1 MRHRSRRNT
10 TNRVIEGDEDDP
22 RFSPT
27 SLRALAERLQSDIGH
42 GSRPADTAA
51 PGSIF
56 DALIKSGLIETH
68 PDQCKSFRRSAAALL
83 GHARRRRKLREA
95 KEARRN
101 AEAALDALVNL
112 PPPPHRRPG
121 SLPIGQRRYDRII
134 RFMEPGLYYA
144 RGDLARGAGFGL
156 NARGELVRTLLAAH
170 LVTRVPYSEA
180 GKGSPNNPEP
190 LWLYRLTPKGEAL
203 REQLCGLALLCAKE
217 KTT

>member
-1 MRHRSRRNT
+1 
-10 TNRVIEGDEDDP
+10 
-22 RFSPT
+22 
-27 SLRALAERLQSDIGH
+27 
-42 GSRPADTAA
+42 
-51 PGSIF
+51 
-56 DALIKSGLIETH
+56 
-68 PDQCKSFRRSAAALL
+68 
-83 GHARRRRKLREA
+83 
-95 KEARRN
+95 
-101 AEAALDALVNL
+101 
-112 PPPPHRRPG
+112 
-121 SLPIGQRRYDRII
+121 
-134 RFMEPGLYYA
+134 MEPGLYYA